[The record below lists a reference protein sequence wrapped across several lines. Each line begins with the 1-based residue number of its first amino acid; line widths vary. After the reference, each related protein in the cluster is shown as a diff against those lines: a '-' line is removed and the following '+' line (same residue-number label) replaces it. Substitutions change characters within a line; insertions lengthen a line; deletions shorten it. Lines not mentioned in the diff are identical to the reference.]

1 MSEDGI
7 TVTRDHLE
15 AMVSAC
21 DGHPPL
27 TDLSELFVDV
37 EGRSSTSRSV
47 EDFESWILHHP
58 DLASFT
64 EWLLREESSD
74 QGLQLEAEPDPP
86 TFYQNLS
93 ARYDSKFVDDGRA

>member
-1 MSEDGI
+1 MTLLVSEDG
-7 TVTRDHLE
+7 VSVVRDHLE
-15 AMVSAC
+15 AMISSC

-27 TDLSELFVDV
+27 IDLTELFGDTQNFCLVDNF
-37 EGRSSTSRSV
+37 EG
-47 EDFESWILHHP
+47 WILKHP

-64 EWLLREESSD
+64 EWLLGGETSK

-93 ARYDSKFVDDGRA
+93 GRYQSEF